1 MEPIEEREVERS
13 ETMRRLKPRQV
24 ACLLLGIVAVA
35 AAVQLALVEPRPEQG
50 FFADGE
56 PVIIAHRGGKGLA
69 PENTLEAMR
78 TGIEAG
84 AHLIEF
90 DLRATRDLGLVAMHD
105 ETVDRTTD
113 GTGAVSDLTLAEI
126 LALDAGYRFSADGG
140 RTFPFRD
147 AGIRVPTLEEILAAF
162 PGQRLLIDLKETDRE
177 IVAQVA
183 EVIADHWAAHEVL
196 LTSFHD
202 ETNRAW
208 RELMPEAP
216 RGTGEDAT
224 LLFYI
229 FHRSRLMPFYR
240 PHADALQVPEFSGRI
255 RVLTPGFVRDAHAK
269 NMRVYVWTID
279 EPAEM
284 RRFLAMGVD
293 GIITG
298 YPDRLAEVLAQGL
311 PPLAHPSPT
320 IRWIQ
325 AWTSPSLD
333 TFFIWVTRLGHEEFY
348 LIALPLVYWV
358 ISKRWGLMLTA
369 VFLLSHFINTALK
382 NFFAVP
388 RPTGAEGIRILY
400 AESAPGWAFPSGHTQ
415 GTAVFWGYGP
425 RLFRQR
431 LLGWIGLAIIAL
443 VALSRMYL
451 GVHWPQDIL
460 GGLVLAAAITVV
472 AFRAERCPWWARLAA
487 LPLGGRIALAFLAPL
502 ALLLLDASL
511 ESAKVVGFLAGLLG
525 GWVLEQ
531 ALVDFPQRATPP
543 QHALRLVIGYGG
555 LFALRVLTRGI
566 FAEAVLPQVARYVTM
581 GLWVVL
587 AAPALFVLL
596 RLYRAPSGPEVGR
609 SPSAHPAN

>member
-1 MEPIEEREVERS
+1 MPRS
-13 ETMRRLKPRQV
+13 KAKRA
-24 ACLLLGIVAVA
+24 ACALLGLLALA
-35 AAVQLALVEPRPEQG
+35 AAVQLALVEPRPEHA
-50 FFADGE
+50 FFAEKE

-78 TGIEAG
+78 TGIQAG

-113 GTGAVSDLTLAEI
+113 GTGAVSDLTLAQI
-126 LALDAGYRFSADGG
+126 RALDAGYRFSADGG
-140 RTFPFRD
+140 RTFPFRGK
-147 AGIRVPTLEEILAAF
+147 GIGVPTLEEILAAF

-177 IVAQVA
+177 VVARVA
-183 EVIADHWAAHEVL
+183 EVVADHGAGGRVL

-202 ETNRAW
+202 VTNRAW
-208 RELMPEAP
+208 RELMPEAV

-224 LLFYI
+224 LVFYI

-240 PHADALQVPEFSGRI
+240 PTADALQVPEFSGRI
-255 RVLTPGFVRDAHAK
+255 RVLTPGFVRDAQAK

-279 EPAEM
+279 DPADM

-293 GIITG
+293 GVITG
-298 YPDRLAEVLAQGL
+298 YPDRMAAVLAQGL

-320 IRWIQ
+320 LRWIQ
-325 AWTSPSLD
+325 AWASPSLD

-348 LIALPLVYWV
+348 LIALPLIYWV

-382 NFFAVP
+382 NFFAIP

-425 RLFRQR
+425 RLFRHR
-431 LLGWIGLAIIAL
+431 LLGWLGLIIIAL
-443 VALSRMYL
+443 VAVSRMYL

-472 AFRAERCPWWARLAA
+472 ALRAERSPAWARLAA
-487 LPLGGRIALAFLAPL
+487 LSPGLQIALAFAAPL
-502 ALLLLDASL
+502 LLLLLDRSL

-525 GWVLEQ
+525 GWALERK
-531 ALVDFPQRATPP
+531 LVDFPQRATPL
-543 QHALRLVIGYGG
+543 QHLARLIIGYGG
-555 LFALRVLTRGI
+555 LFALRVLTRAI

-587 AAPALFVLL
+587 VAPALFVLL
-596 RLYRAPSGPEVGR
+596 RLYRARPML
-609 SPSAHPAN
+609 

>member
-1 MEPIEEREVERS
+1 MPRS
-13 ETMRRLKPRQV
+13 KVGRA
-24 ACLLLGIVAVA
+24 ACVLLGLVVLA
-35 AAVQLALVEPRPEQG
+35 ACVQLALVEPRPEHE
-50 FFADGE
+50 FFAE
-56 PVIIAHRGGKGLA
+56 ETPVIIAHRGGKGLA

-84 AHLIEF
+84 AHLLEL

-113 GTGAVSDLTLAEI
+113 GTGAVRDLTLAQVR
-126 LALDAGYRFSADGG
+126 ALDAGYRFSGDGG
-140 RTFPFRD
+140 ATFPFRGKD
-147 AGIRVPTLEEILAAF
+147 IRVPTLEEILAAF
-162 PGQRLLIDLKETDRE
+162 PHQRLLIDLKETDGE
-177 IVAQVA
+177 VVARVA
-183 EVIADHWAAHEVL
+183 RVIADHGATRRVL

-202 ETNRAW
+202 VTNRAW
-208 RELMPEAP
+208 RELMPEAV

-224 LLFYI
+224 LVFYI

-279 EPAEM
+279 ERAEM

-298 YPDRLAEVLAQGL
+298 YPDRLAAVLAQGL
-311 PPLAHPSPT
+311 PPVAHPSPT

-325 AWTSPSLD
+325 RWASPSLD
-333 TFFIWVTRLGHEEFY
+333 SFFIWVTRLGHEEFY
-348 LIALPLVYWV
+348 LIALPLIYWAV
-358 ISKRWGLMLTA
+358 SKRWGLMLTA
-369 VFLLSHFINTALK
+369 VFLLSHFVNTALK

-431 LLGWIGLAIIAL
+431 LLGWIGLVIIAL
-443 VALSRMYL
+443 VAVSRMYL
-451 GVHWPQDIL
+451 GVHWPQDVL
-460 GGLVLAAAITVV
+460 GGLAVAAVITLV
-472 AFRAERCPWWARLAA
+472 ALRAERCPGWARLAA
-487 LPLGGRIALAFLAPL
+487 LPLSIRLVLAFVGPL
-502 ALLLLDASL
+502 VLLLLDRSL
-511 ESAKVVGFLAGLLG
+511 ESAKVIGFLAGLLG

-531 ALVDFPQRATPP
+531 TLVDFPQRATPL
-543 QHALRLVIGYGG
+543 QHGVRLVIGYAG
-555 LFALRVLTRGI
+555 LFALRVLTRAI
-566 FAEAVLPQVARYVTM
+566 FPEAVLPQVARYVTM

-587 AAPALFVLL
+587 VAPAVFVLL
-596 RLYRAPSGPEVGR
+596 RLYRSPPGPGGVR
-609 SPSAHPAN
+609 STPAHPAD

>member
-1 MEPIEEREVERS
+1 VV
-13 ETMRRLKPRQV
+13 L
-24 ACLLLGIVAVA
+24 A
-35 AAVQLALVEPRPEQG
+35 AGVQLALVEPRPEHA
-50 FFADGE
+50 FFAQE
-56 PVIIAHRGGKGLA
+56 PPVIIAHRGGKGLA
-69 PENTLEAMR
+69 PENTVEGMR
-78 TGIEAG
+78 RGIEAG

-113 GTGAVSDLTLAEI
+113 GTGAVRDLTFAQVR
-126 LALDAGYRFSADGG
+126 ALDAGYRFSADGG
-140 RTFPFRD
+140 RTFPFRGT
-147 AGIRVPTLEEILAAF
+147 GIRVPTLEEILAAF
-162 PGQRLLIDLKETDRE
+162 PRQRLLIDLKETDRE
-177 IVAQVA
+177 VVERVA
-183 EVIADHWAAHEVL
+183 EVIAGHGATQSVL

-202 ETNRAW
+202 VTNRAW
-208 RELMPEAP
+208 RELMPEAV

-224 LLFYI
+224 LVFYI

-279 EPAEM
+279 EPADM

-298 YPDRLAEVLAQGL
+298 YPDRLAAVLAQGL
-311 PPLAHPSPT
+311 PAPAHPSPT

-325 AWTSPSLD
+325 AWAGPSLD
-333 TFFIWVTRLGHEEFY
+333 SFFIWVTRLGHEEFY
-348 LIALPLVYWV
+348 LIALPLIYWV
-358 ISKRWGLMLTA
+358 INKRWGLMLTA

-425 RLFRQR
+425 RLFRQKM
-431 LLGWIGLAIIAL
+431 LTWIGLVIIAL
-443 VALSRMYL
+443 VAVSRMYL

-460 GGLVLAAAITVV
+460 GGLVLAALITFV
-472 AFRAERCPWWARLAA
+472 ALRAERSPVWARLAA
-487 LPLGGRIALAFLAPL
+487 LPLGIQLTLALLGPL
-502 ALLLLDASL
+502 ALLLLDRSL

-525 GWVLEQ
+525 GWVLER
-531 ALVDFPQRATPP
+531 ALVDFPQRATPL
-543 QHALRLVIGYGG
+543 QHGVRLVIGYAG
-555 LFALRVLTRGI
+555 LFALRVLTRAV
-566 FAEAVLPQVARYVTM
+566 FPEAVLPQVARYVTM
-581 GLWVVL
+581 GIWVVL
-587 AAPALFVLL
+587 AAPAVFVLL
-596 RLYRAPSGPEVGR
+596 RLYRPPSGPGGVR
-609 SPSAHPAN
+609 STPAYPAG